1 MDGTGSGDK
10 IVFGNQLKSVLSRV
24 MSGVNETKSGK
35 PIDAIFGYQS
45 ISNRIVQSAEL
56 IGTTNT
62 LLKLI
67 SKEVVDIYHKHQKQK

>member
-1 MDGTGSGDK
+1 MT
-10 IVFGNQLKSVLSRV
+10 
-24 MSGVNETKSGK
+24 GVNETQSGK

-45 ISNRIVQSAEL
+45 VSNRIVQSAEL

-67 SKEVVDIYHKHQKQK
+67 SQEVIDIYRSEIPKQ

>member
-1 MDGTGSGDK
+1 MT
-10 IVFGNQLKSVLSRV
+10 
-24 MSGVNETKSGK
+24 GVNETQSGK

-45 ISNRIVQSAEL
+45 VSNRIVQSAEL

-67 SKEVVDIYHKHQKQK
+67 SQEVIDIYRSEVPKQ

>member
-1 MDGTGSGDK
+1 MT
-10 IVFGNQLKSVLSRV
+10 
-24 MSGVNETKSGK
+24 GVNETQSGK

-67 SKEVVDIYHKHQKQK
+67 SQEVIDIYRSEIPKS